1 MHNWYGIETEAAA
14 RRRDWER
21 AVEADARSA
30 QAVAARPQRH
40 LIRLPHIA
48 LTRLRSLTA
57 PRFPFATAMEPR
69 CRTAACL

>member
-1 MHNWYGIETEAAA
+1 MHNWYAIETEAAA

-30 QAVAARPQRH
+30 QAIASRSKRH
-40 LIRLPHIA
+40 LIQLPYVA
-48 LTRLRSLTA
+48 LTRLRSVTA
-57 PRFPFATAMEPR
+57 PRFPFSTAMEPR